1 MAGKLTTARR
11 LRCPLYCTTDHK
23 LDADRHE
30 HHIAEVYVPR
40 GHVAVNVNL
49 VRGDGSDEIELSAGR
64 DGGEPAV
71 TQMTADE
78 ARSLRDALN
87 VAVVLLERT

>member
-1 MAGKLTTARR
+1 M
-11 LRCPLYCTTDHK
+11 
-23 LDADRHE
+23 
-30 HHIAEVYVPR
+30 PR
-40 GHVAVNVNL
+40 GHVAVNVNV
-49 VRGDGSDEIELSAGR
+49 VRGDGTDEIELSAGR
-64 DGGEPAV
+64 DGTAPAV

>member
-1 MAGKLTTARR
+1 MAVTTAVQRR
-11 LRCPLYCTTDHK
+11 RNCPRYCTTDHR
-23 LDADRHE
+23 LGANRHE
-30 HHIAEVYVPR
+30 HHIAEVLVPR
-40 GHVAVNVNL
+40 GHVAVNL
-49 VRGDGSDEIELSAGR
+49 VRGDGADEIELTASAEGAAQ
-64 DGGEPAV
+64 AV